1 MNIET
6 KYFGCMNIDEKKV
19 IRFEN
24 GLPGFYDEKA
34 FALIDFPDN
43 PVFQIL
49 QSVTA
54 AHVAFIVTNPYH
66 FHKDYEFDLNE
77 QVKEELGIS
86 KIEQVKILS
95 ILTLRDP
102 FDQSTINLQAP
113 LIMNSEL
120 LIGQQVIVSDNISP
134 RTPLQPEKAKVE

>member
-1 MNIET
+1 MDIET
-6 KYFGCMNIDEKKV
+6 KYFGNMNIDEKKV

-54 AHVAFIVTNPYH
+54 AHVAFVVTNPYH
-66 FHKDYEFDLNE
+66 FHKDYEFDLSE
-77 QVKEELGIS
+77 QVKDELGIS
-86 KIEQVKILS
+86 KVKQVKVLS

-113 LIMNSEL
+113 LIINADVL
-120 LIGQQVIVSDNISP
+120 KGQQVIVSEDISP